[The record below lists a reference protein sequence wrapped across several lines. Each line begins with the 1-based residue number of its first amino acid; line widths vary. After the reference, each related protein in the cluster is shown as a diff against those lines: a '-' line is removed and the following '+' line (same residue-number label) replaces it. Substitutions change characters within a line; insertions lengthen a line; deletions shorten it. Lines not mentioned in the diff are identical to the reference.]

1 MNYEAVLS
9 ELRRIEARNGNGLV
23 GVWVDWRE
31 YENDP
36 RLFMSFLSASARETR
51 DNIAGLINQ
60 MCGRNGITAVVHR
73 LIQAGSAA
81 QHDTAMWL
89 RDELASEW
97 SKAALEDFRAA
108 LEDDAEQAGVVVILA
123 REPFRGD
130 GASVLYWGDG
140 PKQRRIRLYDAE
152 AILPADLGRL
162 VADEHELQKQLGV
175 LQCYLGR
182 RWRANGGKTEGN
194 AKQLGEQL
202 FSEFRARA
210 NTALLRRFGGLPH
223 GRDELA
229 GEEVQRCIESLL
241 ADLSR
246 EPQPAPIRLEARSGS
261 MLNWLACMSG
271 DSPLRLARRFPAAFG
286 RPEIDATPEH
296 GLASTLLSNLEPA
309 DRAALTNDRLLA
321 AAVQTILAIRAAY
334 RWSNIFAHR
343 DQYSRLMLSTA
354 TMASV
359 IRHEVAYLQRLANM
373 WRQ

>member
-1 MNYEAVLS
+1 MDYQAMLS

-36 RLFMSFLSASARETR
+36 RLFMPFLSASARETR
-51 DNIAGLINQ
+51 DNVAGVINQ
-60 MCGRNGITAVVHR
+60 MCGRNGITAVVYR
-73 LIQAGSAA
+73 SMQAGSAG
-81 QHDTAMWL
+81 QHDSAMWL
-89 RDELASEW
+89 RDELARQWKKPAMEG
-97 SKAALEDFRAA
+97 FCAA
-108 LEDDAEQAGVVVILA
+108 LEDDTEQAGVVLILA

-140 PKQRRIRLYDAE
+140 PKQRRIRLHDAE
-152 AILPADLGRL
+152 GILPADLGRL
-162 VADEHELQKQLGV
+162 VGDEHELQKQLGV

-182 RWRANGGKTEGN
+182 RWRANGGKTEGS
-194 AKQLGEQL
+194 AKQVGEQL

-210 NTALLRRFGGLPH
+210 NAALLRRFGGLPH
-223 GRDELA
+223 GRDEFT
-229 GEEVQRCIESLL
+229 GEEVQRCIETLL

-246 EPQPAPIRLEARSGS
+246 EPQPAPIRLEARAGS

-271 DSPLRLARRFPAAFG
+271 DSPLRLARRFPTAFG
-286 RPEIDATPEH
+286 HPEIDAVPEH

-309 DRAALTNDRLLA
+309 DRSALSNDRTLA
-321 AAVQTILAIRAAY
+321 ASVQTIVAIRAAY

-359 IRHEVAYLQRLANM
+359 IRHEVAYLRRLANT
-373 WRQ
+373 WRW